1 MISITIEDNGA
12 VSMKTTKGVAE
23 TEMAAEI
30 IVEAMRNLHA
40 QEMNTTADYSANIKS
55 KLVLV
60 ASNPD
65 KKLWAVKEIKET
77 LNLGLKES
85 KDLIDKCTG
94 DEMVVLSR
102 GKRSEM
108 TILRDKFDPSIV
120 QVKVINDKEWQ

>member
-12 VSMKTTKGVAE
+12 VSMKTTKGVTE

-40 QEMNTTADYSANIKS
+40 QEMNTAADYSANIKS

-108 TILRDKFDPSIV
+108 AILRDKFDPSIV

>member
-1 MISITIEDNGA
+1 M
-12 VSMKTTKGVAE
+12 
-23 TEMAAEI
+23 
-30 IVEAMRNLHA
+30 
-40 QEMNTTADYSANIKS
+40 
-55 KLVLV
+55 V

-77 LNLGLKES
+77 LNIGLKES
-85 KDLIDKCTG
+85 KDLVDKCTG

-108 TILRDKFDPSIV
+108 AILRDKFDPSIV

>member
-23 TEMAAEI
+23 TEMVAEI
-30 IVEAMRNLHA
+30 VVEAMRNLHA

-65 KKLWAVKEIKET
+65 KKLWAIKEIKET

-85 KDLIDKCTG
+85 KDLVDKCTG

-108 TILRDKFDPSIV
+108 AILRDKFDPSIV

>member
-1 MISITIEDNGA
+1 MISITIEDNDA
-12 VSMKTTKGVAE
+12 VSMKTTKGFAE
-23 TEMAAEI
+23 TKTAAEI
-30 IVEAMRNLHA
+30 VLEAMRNLHA
-40 QEMNTTADYSANIKS
+40 QETNTETDYGANIKS

-60 ASNPD
+60 ASNPG
-65 KKLWAVKEIKET
+65 KKLWAVKEIRET

-85 KDLIDKCTG
+85 KDLVDKCTG